1 MAGVAFSFNF
11 SAGVA
16 LGTIAQ
22 AKRAFAAPNAPG
34 LKRGFE
40 DVGTIQLQEW
50 RRRFKRFSKGGGDWK
65 KLAPSTIA
73 RKGHNRIKDD
83 TGRSFNSLYRSSPD
97 CVFAVD
103 KKGLTLGTL
112 VPWAHFHETGTSR
125 MARRKTY
132 VKPGPAV
139 LARQKQAMQIAV
151 NEGMRQAVQRA
162 KSRGGGGGR
171 AA

>member
-11 SAGVA
+11 SPGVA

-22 AKRAFAAPNAPG
+22 AKRAFAAPNSPG

-40 DVGTIQLQEW
+40 DVGTLQLQFW
-50 RRRFKRFSKGGGDWK
+50 RRRYLRLSKGGGAWK

-73 RKGHNRIKDD
+73 RKGHDRIKMD
-83 TGRSFNSLYRSSPD
+83 TGRLYGSLLRSSPD

-103 KKGLTLGTL
+103 KRGLTLGTL
-112 VPWAHFHETGTSR
+112 VPYGPPHETGNPNLPK
-125 MARRKTY
+125 RKTY
-132 VKPGPAV
+132 VRADAPT

-162 KSRGGGGGR
+162 KSKGGGGR